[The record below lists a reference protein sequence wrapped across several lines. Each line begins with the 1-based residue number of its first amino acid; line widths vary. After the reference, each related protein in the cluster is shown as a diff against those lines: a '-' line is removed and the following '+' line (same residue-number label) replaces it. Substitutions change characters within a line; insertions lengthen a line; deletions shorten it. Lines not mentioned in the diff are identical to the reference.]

1 METIIKKY
9 EKNNFTIFFL
19 FIALLSCNK
28 ENVEN
33 VDEKNDTSRIT
44 LLNSKS
50 YDRNFLF
57 IEMSKATAIPVDQL
71 RFEENLKYFYI
82 VDYDN
87 LKLDPIKY
95 LGL

>member
-1 METIIKKY
+1 MKKIILP
-9 EKNNFTIFFL
+9 FFFL
-19 FIALLSCNK
+19 LIALLSCNK
-28 ENVEN
+28 ENVEK
-33 VDEKNDTSRIT
+33 VDEKNDPSRIT
-44 LLNSKS
+44 LLNEKS
-50 YDRNFLF
+50 YNRDSLF
-57 IEMSKATAIPVDQL
+57 IEMSKSTAIPVDRL

>member
-1 METIIKKY
+1 MKKIILP
-9 EKNNFTIFFL
+9 FFFL
-19 FIALLSCNK
+19 FIALLSCSK
-28 ENVEN
+28 ENVEK